1 MKFKKGDI
9 SREALRI
16 IMSDIES
23 VELRQT
29 ESNTY
34 HLNLIKDN
42 LKDIFDL
49 DIQCASCG
57 QWLKIDSEDLLNTT
71 CQLCGEEAK

>member
-1 MKFKKGDI
+1 MKFKKGDL
-9 SREALRI
+9 SREAFRI

-23 VELRQT
+23 LELRQT

-34 HLNLIKDN
+34 HINLLKDN

-49 DIQCASCG
+49 DIQCSSCG
-57 QWLKIDSEDLLNTT
+57 QWLKVNSEDLLNDK
-71 CQLCGEEAK
+71 CLLCNGEV